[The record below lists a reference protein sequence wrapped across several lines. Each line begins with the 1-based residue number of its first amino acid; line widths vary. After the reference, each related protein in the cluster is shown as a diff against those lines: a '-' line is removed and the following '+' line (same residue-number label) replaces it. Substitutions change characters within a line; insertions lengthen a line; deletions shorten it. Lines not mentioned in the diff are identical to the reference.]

1 MAIAIGEIR
10 SARALRWFIGVF
22 LKVLFDGTLMDSISS
37 VNDEI
42 LDLSR

>member
-10 SARALRWFIGVF
+10 RERALRWFIGVF

-37 VNDEI
+37 VNDGI
-42 LDLSR
+42 AHFGR